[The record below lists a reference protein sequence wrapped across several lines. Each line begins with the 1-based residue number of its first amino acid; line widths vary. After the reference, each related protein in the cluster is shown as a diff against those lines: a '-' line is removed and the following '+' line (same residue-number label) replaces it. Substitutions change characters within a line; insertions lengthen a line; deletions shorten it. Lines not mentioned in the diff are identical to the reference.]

1 MEALMSKAVVLPII
15 LLLTVAACSGSDDAP
30 TAPIPVA
37 NSAPLFSSATT
48 ATTAENSSGTVY
60 TAAASDADGDPVT
73 FSISGGADQ
82 AAFTLTGAAMS
93 FTTSPDFEVPGD
105 ADSNNVYEVILA
117 ANDGAQST
125 LLNLSLTVTDETG
138 GFVVSRVVTGITQ
151 PLFVLGR
158 GDGTNR
164 IFITGKP
171 GRIDILDLDTGAL
184 SPTPF
189 LDLTGQIS
197 AAGEMGLLGMALA
210 PDFAVSG
217 TFYLYVNALN
227 GDSEIRRYQVSTANS
242 DVADPASADTI
253 LVQPQPATNHNAG
266 WIGFGPDDFL
276 YVAFGD
282 GGGAND
288 PFDNGQNLNTLHS
301 TIVRID
307 PTSDDFP
314 ADPNRD
320 YAIPADN
327 PFATSGGLPE
337 IYAYGLRNPFRASFD
352 RLTGNLFIGDVGQA
366 DMEEVD
372 LIQPGDAGL
381 NFGWPILEGTRVNMP
396 GSSAGFAPPVTEYGH
411 GSGPLE
417 GGSIAG
423 GYVYRGPIEDLQG
436 QYVFGDFVS
445 DNVWTVDAGLLVQGQ
460 TQDTSAFTVIT
471 ADAQPDAG
479 SLSSI
484 TSFGEDDA
492 ANLYVMT
499 IGGDVFRFD
508 PES

>member
-1 MEALMSKAVVLPII
+1 METFMTARNIALVILPLIAVG
-15 LLLTVAACSGSDDAP
+15 CSGSDAP
-30 TAPIPVA
+30 APIPVS
-37 NSAPLFSSATT
+37 NSAPIFSSATSASSAENNNGTIYT
-48 ATTAENSSGTVY
+48 AT
-60 TAAASDADGDPVT
+60 ASDPDGDPLT
-73 FSISGGADQ
+73 FSLSGGADQ
-82 AAFTLTGAAMS
+82 SAFTLTGAAMS
-93 FTTSPDFEVPGD
+93 FSTSPDFEAPTD
-105 ADSNNVYEVILA
+105 ADGDNIYEVTIA

-125 LLNLSLTVTDETG
+125 LLNLLVTVTDETG
-138 GFVVSRVVTGITQ
+138 GFVVTRVASGITQ

-171 GRIDILDLDTGAL
+171 GRIDILDLDTGTL
-184 SPTPF
+184 LPTPF

-210 PDFAVSG
+210 PDFAISG

-227 GDSEIRRYQVSTANS
+227 GDSEIRRYQVSTTNP
-242 DVADPASADTI
+242 DVADPSSADTI

-288 PFDNGQNLNTLHS
+288 PFNNGQNLTTLHS

-307 PTSDDFP
+307 PTGDDFP
-314 ADPNRD
+314 SDTNRD
-320 YAIPADN
+320 YAIPSDN

-352 RLTGNLFIGDVGQA
+352 RLTGNLIIGDVGQA

-372 LIQPGDAGL
+372 LIRPGDAGL

-396 GSSAGFAPPVTEYGH
+396 GSSAGFTPPVTEYGH

-417 GGSIAG
+417 GASIAG

-436 QYVFGDFVS
+436 QYVFADFVS
-445 DNVWTVDAGLLVQGQ
+445 DNLWTINADLLAQGQ
-460 TQDTSAFTVIT
+460 TQNTSAFTVIT

-479 SLSSI
+479 ALTSI
-484 TSFGEDDA
+484 TSFGEGDD
-492 ANLYVMT
+492 ANLYIMT